1 MDATADA
8 AAGHLLL
15 IDLTPPD
22 APHHQQVTIT
32 VSPERVQ
39 YNEIRMRYE
48 RRAEQAE
55 AAFSQ
60 AYAERI
66 GDLDQ
71 LIAQVNELAAAILV
85 PELFQTVSDLVALGA
100 YSLSEA
106 MLLWRYGE
114 EGMGWGQG
122 YLWVAD
128 QYAEIIM
135 DAQQLDAYRDSR
147 RKGRGRVM
155 AMGDFGGGLAR
166 SYIMTAGV
174 GVAVGALRHALSGLG
189 NSPCAIGDPMK
200 KARVFNNPETK
211 ASFCADIYRAV
222 FMLHFAFIDAA
233 NDVLGANITGMDED
247 DEVQD
252 GLGLLG
258 NILKGRLP
266 ADRVPEML
274 GRCLTLAPYNKEI
287 YDFILRR
294 YGDPTGSLARAAA
307 YFGIDMG
314 VTEVGQIERQ
324 G

>member
-1 MDATADA
+1 MDATADT

-15 IDLTPPD
+15 IDITPPD
-22 APHHQQVTIT
+22 ARHPQQVAIT
-32 VSPERVQ
+32 VSPERAR

-55 AAFSQ
+55 AVFSE

-71 LIAQVNELAAAILV
+71 LIAQVNELAANILV
-85 PELFQTVSDLVALGA
+85 PELSQTVSDLVALGA

-106 MLLWRYGE
+106 MFLWRYGE
-114 EGMGWGQG
+114 EGMGWGQA
-122 YLWVAD
+122 YLWVVD
-128 QYAEIIM
+128 QYAGIVM
-135 DAQQLDAYRDSR
+135 DAPQLDAYQDSR
-147 RKGRGRVM
+147 REGRGPVM
-155 AMGDFGGGLAR
+155 ARGDSGDGLA
-166 SYIMTAGV
+166 SGYIMTAEV
-174 GVAVGALRHALSGLG
+174 GVAVGALHRALNGLG
-189 NSPCAIGDPMK
+189 KPPSVIGDPMQ

-211 ASFCADIYRAV
+211 VSFCADIYRAV

-233 NDVLGANITGMDED
+233 NEVLGANITGMDADE
-247 DEVQD
+247 EVQD

-258 NILKGRLP
+258 NIQKGRLP
-266 ADRVPEML
+266 ADRVLELL

-314 VTEVGQIERQ
+314 VIEVGQIEKQ